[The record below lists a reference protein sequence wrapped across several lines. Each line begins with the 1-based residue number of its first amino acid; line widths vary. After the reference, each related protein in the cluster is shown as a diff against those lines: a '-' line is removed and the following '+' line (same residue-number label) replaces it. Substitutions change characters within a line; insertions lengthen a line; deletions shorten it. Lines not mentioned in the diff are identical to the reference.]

1 MRCANLLY
9 ARFAL
14 LRAGLRQRG
23 IIPCQLYPALT
34 PSARKRASGPCW
46 AILSSRLSALLLRSY
61 GLIATFNGLRI
72 VAAALGVVLNK
83 SQIEAVLRHF
93 QKVNTSTD

>member
-1 MRCANLLY
+1 
-9 ARFAL
+9 
-14 LRAGLRQRG
+14 
-23 IIPCQLYPALT
+23 
-34 PSARKRASGPCW
+34 
-46 AILSSRLSALLLRSY
+46 
-61 GLIATFNGLRI
+61 LIATFNGLRI